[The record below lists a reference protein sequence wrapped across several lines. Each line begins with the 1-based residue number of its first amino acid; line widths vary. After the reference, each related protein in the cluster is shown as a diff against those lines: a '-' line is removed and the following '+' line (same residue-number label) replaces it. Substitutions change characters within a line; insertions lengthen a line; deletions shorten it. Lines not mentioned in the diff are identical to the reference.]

1 MGPGGLDER
10 PKHFAA
16 LITLLII
23 YYMEISVT
31 FGIMRILATDLI
43 VGGDYW
49 SGINEVT

>member
-16 LITLLII
+16 LIILLII
-23 YYMEISVT
+23 YYTEISVT
-31 FGIMRILATDLI
+31 FGIMGILAADST